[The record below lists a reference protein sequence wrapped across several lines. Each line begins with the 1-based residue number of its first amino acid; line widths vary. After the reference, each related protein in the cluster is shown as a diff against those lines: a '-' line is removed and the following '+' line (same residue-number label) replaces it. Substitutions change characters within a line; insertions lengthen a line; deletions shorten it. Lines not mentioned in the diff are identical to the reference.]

1 MIHSRLEASSRDARA
16 DTPSA
21 ANVDAAG
28 ESTRGQVDRQ
38 LARGA
43 LPDAVPVPEEAL
55 FPPRVVTRSVRHID
69 AKSDPPTYRYLVA
82 IAFII
87 ALFADVLDATIVNV
101 ALPTLGR
108 ELQVG
113 NDVLQWVV
121 TGYLLSLAVWIPA
134 SGWLG
139 DRFGTKRIFLLALA
153 IFLGASALC
162 GLAQDAASLIA
173 FRVLQGVGG
182 GMLTPVGTTMVVRAF
197 PRDERA
203 RGSAIIGVP
212 AVLAPVLGPLIGG
225 YLVDGAGWRWI
236 FFVNLPIG
244 LLGLAFAA
252 IVLREHRELKA
263 GRFDAAGFVLAATS
277 LVALLYGLSRV
288 PEEGWTSP
296 AAMAFIT
303 GGLIAGAAFVHAER
317 RAREPMLD
325 LHMLRERVF
334 ATTNVTHVLTVA
346 GLVGTLFLVP
356 QYLQNLRGLTAWE
369 SGLTSFPQAVGLVCA
384 MPIAGFLYPRRGARP
399 LAFTGLL
406 VTAATALLLVT
417 TNSETDLWSVRGI
430 LYLRGIGFGLALL
443 PLQTATFSNVALAAT
458 GRASALF
465 NTARQVAASLG
476 VAMLASVLGT
486 PTTQTAFQ
494 TAFAASAILGLAAAG
509 AALRVPDVGR
519 RQAH

>member
-1 MIHSRLEASSRDARA
+1 MIHSRLEASPRRA
-16 DTPSA
+16 GLGS
-21 ANVDAAG
+21 VI
-28 ESTRGQVDRQ
+28 
-38 LARGA
+38 
-43 LPDAVPVPEEAL
+43 
-55 FPPRVVTRSVRHID
+55 VTRSARHLQP
-69 AKSDPPTYRYLVA
+69 AYRYLVA

-101 ALPTLGR
+101 ALPTLGG
-108 ELQVG
+108 ELNVG

-139 DRFGTKRIFLLALA
+139 DRFGTKRIFLLALS

-197 PRDERA
+197 PREERA

-244 LLGLAFAA
+244 LFGLVFAA
-252 IVLREHRELKA
+252 IVLREHREEKP
-263 GRFDAAGFVLAATS
+263 GRFDAFGFVLAATS
-277 LVALLYGLSRV
+277 LVTLLYGLSRV

-296 AAMAFIT
+296 STLLF
-303 GGLIAGAAFVHAER
+303 LIAGAFTGAIFLHTER
-317 RAREPMLD
+317 RRLEPMLD
-325 LHMLRERVF
+325 LHLLEERVF
-334 ATTNVTHVLTVA
+334 ATTNITHVLTVA
-346 GLVGTLFLVP
+346 GLVGTLFLIP
-356 QYLQNLRGLTAWE
+356 LYLQGLRGLSAWE

-384 MPIAGFLYPRRGARP
+384 MPIAGFLYPRVGARP
-399 LAFTGLL
+399 LAFSGLL
-406 VTAATALLLVT
+406 VTAATALLLVA
-417 TNSETDLWSVRGI
+417 TNLDTDLWAIRLVLFSRG
-430 LYLRGIGFGLALL
+430 LGFGVALL
-443 PLQTATFSNVALAAT
+443 PLQTATFANVPLSTT

-465 NTARQVAASLG
+465 NTARQVSASLG
-476 VAMLASVLGT
+476 VAALASVLASA
-486 PTTQTAFQ
+486 TTLTDFHFAFG
-494 TAFAASAILGLAAAG
+494 ASAILGLAAAG

-519 RQAH
+519 RPAH